1 MLIDTQNLVDSESFR
16 REPERYMTAASAG
29 NGPVAVMKDARV
41 IGVLV
46 DPDEYEQ
53 MFGVAVREL
62 LSSRMAG
69 PTLTQDEV
77 KAGIQKLIQ
86 YRRRGA

>member
-1 MLIDTQNLVDSESFR
+1 MLIDTQNLVDSES
-16 REPERYMTAASAG
+16 ERYMTAASAG

-62 LSSRMAG
+62 LSSRMTG